1 MFRRRKR
8 AEAEIP
14 SASMAD
20 IAFELMIFFLVAT
33 TFDVDTGIGLVLPP
47 AAETTEQVKVKQSD
61 IAKLLVNAAGEVLLD
76 GELITVPQI
85 RETIKNKIKANPKLI
100 ISIKTD
106 RETSYIE
113 KIEAMGG
120 AIKAIEAG
128 YIQNEIAKSAYEYQ
142 MQIER
147 KEKIIVGVNEFK
159 TEEKQKIE
167 IFKLNESAIKNQIER
182 LKKLRKERDNGK
194 VMLALKRLRE
204 SALLGENLI
213 PPIIECVEAYA
224 TIGEISDTLREIWG
238 EYREI

>member
-100 ISIKTD
+100 VSIKTD
-106 RETSYIE
+106 RETNYSRYIE
-113 KIEAMGG
+113 VLDELKL
-120 AIKAIEAG
+120 
-128 YIQNEIAKSAYEYQ
+128 AY
-142 MQIER
+142 
-147 KEKIIVGVNEFK
+147 N
-159 TEEKQKIE
+159 
-167 IFKLNESAIKNQIER
+167 
-182 LKKLRKERDNGK
+182 D
-194 VMLALKRLRE
+194 LRE
-204 SALLGENLI
+204 EYSLKTFGKSFKDLTKDQQEEVKKEV
-213 PPIIECVEAYA
+213 PIR
-224 TIGEISDTLREIWG
+224 ISIAEP
-238 EYREI
+238 EEVK